1 MKNKEKIRVFISG
14 FIVAALIFGLT
25 VGTFASSLSETIEV
39 VYNNIKLVIDGQ
51 NIKFGKDTAGNQI
64 EPFIY
69 NGTTYLP
76 VRTVGEAIGKD
87 VDWDSKTNTIYIGNN
102 NISEEIAYLS
112 KLDLFNWDS
121 TEKSALLRFYPPH
134 NTFTD
139 SEGKEELIKDS
150 TGKEIING
158 LLYRLYYSN
167 YPWDVDGKTKSP
179 YVYSEYLLNQEYTK
193 LQGNISLAY
202 TDRFNKAEYILKV
215 YGDDKLLYTS
225 PIVKA
230 GILPIGYAI
239 DVKNITK
246 IKFLVEQTKSSDSD
260 TNETYILLGDLKLFY

>member
-1 MKNKEKIRVFISG
+1 M
-14 FIVAALIFGLT
+14 
-25 VGTFASSLSETIEV
+25 
-39 VYNNIKLVIDGQ
+39 
-51 NIKFGKDTAGNQI
+51 
-64 EPFIY
+64 
-69 NGTTYLP
+69 
-76 VRTVGEAIGKD
+76 
-87 VDWDSKTNTIYIGNN
+87 
-102 NISEEIAYLS
+102 
-112 KLDLFNWDS
+112 
-121 TEKSALLRFYPPH
+121 
-134 NTFTD
+134 
-139 SEGKEELIKDS
+139 
-150 TGKEIING
+150 
-158 LLYRLYYSN
+158 
-167 YPWDVDGKTKSP
+167 DGKTKSP